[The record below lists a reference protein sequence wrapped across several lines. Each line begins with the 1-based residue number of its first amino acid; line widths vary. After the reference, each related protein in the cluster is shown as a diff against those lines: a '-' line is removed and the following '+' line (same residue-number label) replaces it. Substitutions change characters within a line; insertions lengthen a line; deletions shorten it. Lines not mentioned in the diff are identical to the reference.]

1 VSADGVTFAG
11 SDVAATTGQAV
22 WLWDPLRER
31 ILWANAAGLDLW
43 GARDSQVL
51 AARPMAHETARM
63 SAGPTRPATLETPV
77 GAFAGQL
84 EGLPTALADG
94 RVGVRMRFSAA
105 TTPPDA
111 QALRAAAFDRATTPM
126 AIADDRG
133 AFVARNA
140 AFVSAF
146 GDGRADMA
154 CLRATSLDL
163 GDASPRAHLLEPER
177 ADTGAAVSAETLARV
192 AHEFRSPL
200 TAVLGFSEFLR
211 ENLESLGPD
220 RVRGYLD
227 DMIAAAE
234 RMRLLADNIVALGAD
249 GAEKPSAETQLDSV
263 IALALRFAEPLARAH
278 SVTLVQPAA
287 TGLAARID
295 ADALGR
301 TITNLVDNAIR
312 HGRVGGRVSATIE
325 DLAETGEAVITIA
338 DDGPGLSA
346 QALAEALRPYG
357 RPGRAHGAGPGGLG
371 LPIVSD
377 LVASFGGRLD
387 IVTSPGAGL
396 RARVALPRAL
406 IVRRPEP
413 VSAP

>member
-1 VSADGVTFAG
+1 VTFTG

-31 ILWANAAGLDLW
+31 IVWANAAGLDLW

-51 AARPMAHETARM
+51 AARPMAREAALM
-63 SAGPTRPATLETPV
+63 SAGPARPATLETPV
-77 GAFAGQL
+77 GAFAGHL
-84 EGLPTALADG
+84 EGLPSALADG
-94 RVGVRMRFSAA
+94 HVGLRMRFSAA
-105 TTPPDA
+105 TPPPDA
-111 QALRAAAFDRATTPM
+111 QALRAAAFDQAATPM

-133 AFVARNA
+133 ALVARNS

-146 GDGRADMA
+146 GDGRGDRAG
-154 CLRATSLDL
+154 LRATTLDL
-163 GDASPRAHLLEPER
+163 GDASSRAHLLEPELTR
-177 ADTGAAVSAETLARV
+177 AGASVSADALARV

-211 ENLESLGPD
+211 ENFESLGPD

-227 DMIAAAE
+227 DMTAAAE
-234 RMRLLADNIVALGAD
+234 RMRLLADDIVALGA
-249 GAEKPSAETQLDSV
+249 GAVDRPSAETPLDSV
-263 IALALRFAEPLARAH
+263 IAQALRFAEPLARARG
-278 SVTLVQPAA
+278 VTLVQSAA
-287 TGLAARID
+287 TGLAAHVD

-325 DLAETGEAVITIA
+325 DPAETGEIVITIA

-346 QALAEALRPYG
+346 PALAEALRPYG
-357 RPGRAHGAGPGGLG
+357 RPGHGHGAGAGGLG

-377 LVASFGGRLD
+377 LLASFGGRLD

-413 VSAP
+413 VSAL

>member
-1 VSADGVTFAG
+1 MTFTG

-31 ILWANAAGLDLW
+31 IVWANAAGLDLW

-51 AARPMAHETARM
+51 AARPMSHETLTM
-63 SAGPTRPATLETPV
+63 SAGPVRPATLETPV

-84 EGLPTALADG
+84 EGVLTALADG
-94 RVGVRMRFSAA
+94 RVGVRMRFSAV
-105 TTPPDA
+105 TPPPDA
-111 QALRAAAFDRATTPM
+111 QALRAAAFDQAATPM

-133 AFVARNA
+133 VLVARNA
-140 AFVSAF
+140 AFASVF
-146 GDGRADMA
+146 GDGRVGRAG
-154 CLRATSLDL
+154 LRATTLDL
-163 GDASPRAHLLEPER
+163 GDASSRAHLIEPELTK
-177 ADTGAAVSAETLARV
+177 TGASVSAETLARV

-227 DMIAAAE
+227 DMVAAAE
-234 RMRLLADNIVALGAD
+234 RMRLLADDIVALGARAAD
-249 GAEKPSAETQLDSV
+249 KPSAETPLDPV
-263 IALALRFAEPLARAH
+263 IALALRFAAPLARARH
-278 SVTLVQPAA
+278 VTLIHPVA
-287 TGLAARID
+287 TGLAARVD

-312 HGRVGGRVSATIE
+312 HGRVGGRVSASIE
-325 DLAETGEAVITIA
+325 DQAETGEVVITIA

-346 QALAEALRPYG
+346 PALAEALRPYG
-357 RPGRAHGAGPGGLG
+357 RPGHGHGAGAGGLG

-396 RARVALPRAL
+396 RARVALPRAR

-413 VSAP
+413 ISAP